1 MYDVYDMGNVH
12 LPTITTTNSR
22 SKTSSTSIPFIQL
35 PPPIQSQPQFSPMY
49 GKDASSTFTHAAYQN
64 TQRAYQPCLKEAQG
78 LYQALNMY
86 HYTHPNEKLNP
97 HCIRRLASYVVQAWE
112 VDPSEASITEIA
124 SLMHHLLST
133 TASKNDTNEDMDT
146 ILMEYAHKQQS
157 SMPTPCPNLTLLV
170 AIRYIDR
177 LKKRYARIRGAFGC
191 SYRLVVVAYMM
202 AAKYIHRN
210 LRLVIPI
217 PTLVDE
223 QQHMHYA
230 RLSTERST
238 LKQEQQ
244 QQQPH
249 RYISSSPP
257 TPPASPNGSCSSIH
271 SSSNN
276 TPSPPPPATT
286 SSSLLS
292 PPSSSSNNQ
301 SVTQQAL
308 RALRMEI
315 EFLHFLQYDLTCS
328 DPTSLV
334 RLAHED
340 PSHLHHSFPS
350 LSLNNDE

>member
-1 MYDVYDMGNVH
+1 M
-12 LPTITTTNSR
+12 
-22 SKTSSTSIPFIQL
+22 
-35 PPPIQSQPQFSPMY
+35 
-49 GKDASSTFTHAAYQN
+49 
-64 TQRAYQPCLKEAQG
+64 
-78 LYQALNMY
+78 
-86 HYTHPNEKLNP
+86 
-97 HCIRRLASYVVQAWE
+97 
-112 VDPSEASITEIA
+112 
-124 SLMHHLLST
+124 
-133 TASKNDTNEDMDT
+133 
-146 ILMEYAHKQQS
+146 ILTMMADFVLQ
-157 SMPTPCPNLTLLV
+157 
-170 AIRYIDR
+170 
-177 LKKRYARIRGAFGC
+177 RYARIRGAFGC

-244 QQQPH
+244 PH
-249 RYISSSPP
+249 RYSSSSSSPP
-257 TPPASPNGSCSSIH
+257 TPPASPNGSCSSIN
-271 SSSNN
+271 SSNN
-276 TPSPPPPATT
+276 TTPPPPT
-286 SSSLLS
+286 SSLLS

-334 RLAHED
+334 RWAHED
-340 PSHLHHSFPS
+340 EECHPTPPSPCPS
-350 LSLNNDE
+350 L